1 MIMTS
6 RMILSVP
13 IFAQNTIKF
22 HGNPIDWT
30 KQQMITALK
39 SKGFEYNHEY
49 DMLSGEFNG
58 TNVNILIQT
67 VNNEVW
73 RLIIGDERGTS
84 EENIKN
90 RFNTLFRQFLDN
102 GKYYLADGNVIDEDE
117 DISYGMLVRNKRYE
131 ASFLLNDGTPGLVW
145 YMISEQYGEY
155 SREYRI
161 VMYYENTD
169 NEADGSDL

>member
-1 MIMTS
+1 MTFM
-6 RMILSVP
+6 MILSVP
-13 IFAQNTIKF
+13 LFSQNTIKF
-22 HGNPIDWT
+22 LGIPIDGT
-30 KQQMITALK
+30 KQQMITALE

-58 TNVNILIQT
+58 IDVDILIQT